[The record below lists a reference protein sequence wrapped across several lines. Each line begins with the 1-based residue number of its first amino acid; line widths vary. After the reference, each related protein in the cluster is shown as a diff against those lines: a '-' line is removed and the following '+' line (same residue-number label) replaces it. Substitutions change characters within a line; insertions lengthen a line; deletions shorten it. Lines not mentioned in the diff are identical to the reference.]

1 MIHIYGG
8 LNEKPLPQAH
18 GCEHFIPIWWG
29 HLGRLGNI
37 WVVDPCWGR
46 MSRRVSSEGL
56 WSCPTFSFLLSPP
69 VFTPLSPLPSS
80 SLNRKLPTPACGHAF
95 PTMTDFYTSGPTSQN
110 KLLPKLLFFGHFST
124 ATTTCPSVPQGP
136 WTLQGALYP
145 PRSWVFRGYCIW
157 SMRSSVAL

>member
-1 MIHIYGG
+1 MYGG

-37 WVVDPCWGR
+37 WVVDPCWGS

-69 VFTPLSPLPSS
+69 VFTPLSPLSSS

-95 PTMTDFYTSGPTSQN
+95 PTMMDFYTSDPQAKINYSLSCFSSGILAQQ
-110 KLLPKLLFFGHFST
+110 LLRVLLCLRVHERCRAHCILLRAEYSWDTVFGLR
-124 ATTTCPSVPQGP
+124 AP
-136 WTLQGALYP
+136 L
-145 PRSWVFRGYCIW
+145 
-157 SMRSSVAL
+157 

>member
-18 GCEHFIPIWWG
+18 ECEHFIPIWWG

-37 WVVDPCWGR
+37 WVVDPCWGS

-69 VFTPLSPLPSS
+69 VFTPLSPLSSS
-80 SLNRKLPTPACGHAF
+80 SLNRKFPHLPVAMPSPPWWTFIHLDPQAKINYSLSCF
-95 PTMTDFYTSGPTSQN
+95 SSGILAQQ
-110 KLLPKLLFFGHFST
+110 LLRVLLCLRVHERCRAHYILLGAEYLWDTVFGLR
-124 ATTTCPSVPQGP
+124 AP
-136 WTLQGALYP
+136 L
-145 PRSWVFRGYCIW
+145 
-157 SMRSSVAL
+157 